1 MDTKRSKPGTDTR
14 PNRTVQT
21 MHSANDAL
29 GGMHM
34 KNIHRPKVAKH
45 PARVTGEPFNPA
57 KVSTTLNVDAAVV
70 VLAEHDHTQRLL
82 NPSTRR

>member
-1 MDTKRSKPGTDTR
+1 
-14 PNRTVQT
+14 
-21 MHSANDAL
+21 
-29 GGMHM
+29 M